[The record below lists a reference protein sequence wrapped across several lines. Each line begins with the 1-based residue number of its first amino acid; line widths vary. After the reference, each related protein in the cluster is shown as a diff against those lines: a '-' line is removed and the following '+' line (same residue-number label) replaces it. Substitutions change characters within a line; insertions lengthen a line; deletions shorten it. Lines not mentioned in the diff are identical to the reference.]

1 MILVSVTLWV
11 HIWGFLNIWWW
22 QIIYNFTMKP
32 ISWYHAM
39 QLRLG
44 SIVVCDMVHH
54 MIPCSQLHRDMF
66 LPNRW
71 PSCCLAVST
80 NPSNTRLSRW
90 LLPKRQLA
98 WVSDDVA
105 GGKGRGWDCNETERT
120 PPCKLGS
127 GSKCSTLMVSLV
139 QPCHT
144 ERNKRN
150 SCQVG
155 LFHKFHICSYYE
167 QCQHPAPRKVAS
179 PCVRRWSVS
188 IGQDPQ

>member
-1 MILVSVTLWV
+1 
-11 HIWGFLNIWWW
+11 
-22 QIIYNFTMKP
+22 
-32 ISWYHAM
+32 M
-39 QLRLG
+39 QLRLCWF
-44 SIVVCDMVHH
+44 VVCDMVHH
-54 MIPCSQLHRDMF
+54 MIPCSQLHRDRF
-66 LPNRW
+66 LLNKW

-105 GGKGRGWDCNETERT
+105 GGKGRGWDCNETEHT

-127 GSKCSTLMVSLV
+127 GSKRSTLMVSLV

-150 SCQVG
+150 SCQAG
-155 LFHKFHICSYYE
+155 LFHNISHMLILW
-167 QCQHPAPRKVAS
+167 A
-179 PCVRRWSVS
+179 VS
-188 IGQDPQ
+188 TSDTKKSREHVLGVGLKIGQA